1 MSATCNELSPEQ
13 LVAYWAGD
21 LAPADVDRLDEHL
34 MGCAICS
41 AASARISEVTEAV
54 RALISPFADHATL
67 DALRAKG
74 HRICE
79 NPVQPDDRRV
89 VVFRTDT
96 DLLVHRL
103 EGLDLSKAASVG
115 VVITVEE
122 TGDVLLAE
130 PNVPFDR
137 DSGEVLIVCQ
147 PHFAL
152 LPPNVV
158 AEVRSRDATGSERLV
173 RYAIPHVYEP
183 RARA

>member
-1 MSATCNELSPEQ
+1 LSTTCGEIAEEE

-41 AASARISEVTEAV
+41 AASARMSEVTEAV
-54 RALISPFADHATL
+54 RALISPFADHPTL

-74 HRICE
+74 HRIRE
-79 NPVQPDDRRV
+79 NPIQPDERRV
-89 VVFRTDT
+89 VVFRADT
-96 DLLVHRL
+96 DLLVHKL
-103 EGLDLSKAASVG
+103 AGLDLTTAASVG
-115 VVITVEE
+115 IVIAVEE

-147 PHFAL
+147 PHFAA

-158 AEVRSRDATGSERLV
+158 AEVRAREATGSEKVV

-183 RARA
+183 RARP